1 MSRPTILFDLDGT
14 LIDSTNS
21 ILNGFF
27 AAFDTFKFKRPQIE
41 EICALIGH
49 PLDYMF
55 AHLGVNDEAVWDFV
69 AVYKETYKKTYLQDT
84 KLLDFA
90 KESIELANE
99 FADIGVVTT
108 KTSKYSVILLDH
120 LGVGKYFK
128 TVIGKDDVINPKPH
142 PEPILKALLNLDKTD
157 KFAYM
162 VGDTPMDAKA
172 AKSANVISVGVTC
185 GYCTEQN
192 LSKYCDHVAKNSLE
206 AVKFIRSDTL

>member
-69 AVYKETYKKTYLQDT
+69 AAYKETYKKTYLQDT

-99 FADIGVVTT
+99 FADLGVVTT

-162 VGDTPMDAKA
+162 VGYSYGRQSRK
-172 AKSANVISVGVTC
+172 KC
-185 GYCTEQN
+185 KCY
-192 LSKYCDHVAKNSLE
+192 
-206 AVKFIRSDTL
+206 